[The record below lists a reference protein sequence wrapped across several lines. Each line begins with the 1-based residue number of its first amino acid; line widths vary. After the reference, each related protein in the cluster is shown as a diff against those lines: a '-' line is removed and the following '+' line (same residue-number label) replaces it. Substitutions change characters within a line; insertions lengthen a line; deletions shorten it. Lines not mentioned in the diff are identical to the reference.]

1 MPHKRRS
8 AGARSRSLGE
18 QPGGAHWGA
27 LIAIAVFVLSA
38 ALSLRGGQPPTAL
51 GLDAPTSVFSA
62 ARAAAVLARVLGDEQ
77 PHPTGSTANELV
89 RDRIVAELARIGL
102 QAQVQRRFSCGG
114 SACATVEN
122 IVARIPGANA
132 DQAVLLAAHY
142 DSVGAGPGASDDG
155 AGVATLIESARALLA
170 GPPLARDVWLLASD
184 GEELGLIGAEAFVRE
199 PEFARIATVINLE
212 ARGTRGAS
220 LLIET
225 QPGNAQIIAALRR
238 ALPRASGSSLDYEIY
253 RSLPNDTDFTVF
265 RREGREGLNFA
276 WAKGAARYHTP
287 LDNLAHL
294 DRRSLQHHGDNAL
307 AMTRD
312 LTDRPPAP
320 AADVAGDA
328 AHDAVFF
335 NLFGATVAAWPV
347 TLNPFLLALGLAL
360 WLALGVRLVRRGSR
374 TAALATACIAVLA
387 LLALLAALGWG
398 AHALLQTLGAMP
410 AMWTAQ
416 SALLVATF
424 VALALPATLLAG
436 YTVQRWCG
444 EPALAL
450 ATLLPFAIAA
460 AAAVAA
466 MPGASYLGLLP
477 LLAGSICAQ
486 LVPNRPVLWSAVA
499 AVAAAGLWFPY
510 AIDAYPAIGHT
521 GLPATTLLSGLIV
534 LPLLPALLAL
544 RRAAGAL
551 AVAALAVTFAC
562 ALLALVRPAFDA
574 DFPRP
579 ANLLYAGDSDAARLY
594 LKPLATMPVGF
605 MRQAGFAD
613 VSRPVNAW
621 SGWGYP
627 SANGPTL
634 PAPSLQVESDGIRH
648 GRRHIAIRVTSTRNA
663 KEGGLV
669 LPGDID
675 VASIRVQGHALAPS
689 RWHAEPT
696 RWRRIALVGLPLE
709 GAVFEFETAPGR
721 NLEVYGYDRSA
732 GLPPAMEPA
741 ARARDAVAMP
751 IHGGDSTIAWQRIEV
766 AATPQSQ

>member
-1 MPHKRRS
+1 MQS
-8 AGARSRSLGE
+8 ETARWASL
-18 QPGGAHWGA
+18 
-27 LIAIAVFVLSA
+27 AVIVLFVLSA
-38 ALSLRGGQPPTAL
+38 ALSLRGDQPPASV
-51 GLDAPTSVFSA
+51 GIDAPATVFSA
-62 ARAAAVLARVLGDEQ
+62 SRAATVLARVLGDEQ
-77 PHPTGSTANELV
+77 PHPTGSAANARV
-89 RDRIVAELARIGL
+89 RDRIVAELARIGV
-102 QAQVQRRFSCGG
+102 QAQVQRRFACGA
-114 SACATVEN
+114 STCATVEN
-122 IVARIPGANA
+122 IVARIPGTNA

-199 PEFARIATVINLE
+199 PEFTRIATVINLE

-265 RREGREGLNFA
+265 SREGREGLNFA

-294 DRRSLQHHGDNAL
+294 DRGSLQHHGDNAL
-307 AMTRD
+307 AMTRE
-312 LTDRPPAP
+312 LAGRAP
-320 AADVAGDA
+320 SATADSAGGVAQ
-328 AHDAVFF
+328 DAVFF

-347 TLNPFLLALGLAL
+347 MLNPFLLALGLAL

-374 TAALATACIAVLA
+374 TATLAFASIAVLA
-387 LLALLAALGWG
+387 LLAVLAGLGWG
-398 AHALLQTLGAMP
+398 VHVLLQALGAMA

-424 VALALPATLLAG
+424 VALALPPMLLGG
-436 YTVQRWCG
+436 YAVQRWCG
-444 EPALAL
+444 LPALAL
-450 ATLLPFAIAA
+450 ATLLPFAIVA

-477 LLAGSICAQ
+477 LLAAGICAH
-486 LVPNRPVLWSAVA
+486 LVLGRPVLWSAVA
-499 AVAAAGLWFPY
+499 AVVAAGLWFPY
-510 AIDAYPAIGHT
+510 AVDSYPAIGHP
-521 GLPATTLLSGLIV
+521 GLPATTLLSGVIV
-534 LPLLPALLAL
+534 LPLLPALLSL
-544 RRAAGAL
+544 RRAVWAL
-551 AVAALAVTFAC
+551 ALAGVAVTFAC
-562 ALLALVRPAFDA
+562 ALLALARPAFDA
-574 DFPRP
+574 DVPRP

-613 VSRPVNAW
+613 VSRPVTAW
-621 SGWGYP
+621 LGWGYP

-634 PAPSLQVESDGIRH
+634 PAPSLQVESDGIRD

-675 VASIRVQGHALAPS
+675 VASIRVQGQALAPS

-732 GLPPAMEPA
+732 GLPPVMEPA

-766 AATPQSQ
+766 AATPQSQK